1 MHQVKAVLFD
11 MGGTLVHVESAPEIF
26 CRILRVHRAEYSINE
41 VSEAWEKAKKQLS
54 VEKMA
59 EFGTRF
65 WVEFN
70 LLLLENLGIKEDALP
85 LAEAI
90 DKEWW
95 DHANFS
101 LYPEALFVLE
111 KLKERGL
118 KVGIVTNSLQADVE
132 KVLAKL
138 GLVGF
143 FDVEVSVDAAG
154 KAKPAKEIFTYAVK
168 KLGLNPKDV
177 LFIGDDLRID
187 YEGAEKA
194 GLRALVIDREDKL
207 TCNVRKNEIYK
218 TSCQLFE

>member
-1 MHQVKAVLFD
+1 MHKVKAVLFD

-26 CRILRVHRAEYSINE
+26 CKILRVHGAEHSITE
-41 VSEAWEKAKKQLS
+41 ISAAWEKAWKQLG

-70 LLLLENLGIKEDALP
+70 LLFLENLGIKEYALS

-90 DKEWW
+90 DREWW
-95 DHANFS
+95 EHANFS
-101 LYPEALFVLE
+101 LYPEVLFVLE

-138 GLVGF
+138 GLEGF

-177 LFIGDDLRID
+177 LFVGDDLKID

-194 GLRALVIDREDKL
+194 GLRAIAIDREDKL
-207 TCNVRKNEIYK
+207 TCNIAKIRNLQDLLSIV
-218 TSCQLFE
+218 